1 MGEVDVVQTGGRIRT
16 SEVMRY
22 LGHDGQEMTGELKG
36 RIAAGID
43 LAERTCDPK
52 WVWRAFEV

>member
-22 LGHDGQEMTGELKG
+22 LGHAGQEMTGELKG

>member
-22 LGHDGQEMTGELKG
+22 LGHAGQEMTGELKG

-43 LAERTCDPK
+43 LAERTSSCG
-52 WVWRAFEV
+52 AQ